1 MQDII
6 ITNNHLKDVME
17 ILKEYLEEEKDA
29 PVELVAKFICELKV
43 SNLLIPAVEEED
55 AFAFEHITSEADG
68 STFLPLFTDIEEYN
82 KHEVENDEF
91 SPMAFEFDV
100 YSELVLENDLEGI
113 VLNVEGDFI
122 PLDEKFIKNIENEID
137 IDVDDTVEKYTAPE
151 LRDIFENVSNEAL
164 VEFINDA
171 EAQDDIERLYVELSN
186 STMLNIVINDEPLDG
201 FATDGIIASED
212 VDGFIL
218 CTVEDGEHCF
228 GAIFTD
234 KNAIEKAI
242 NPDSGLYH
250 YGQVTLLSE
259 FFDFILRS
267 DMDGVIINPN
277 SDDYV
282 IARDDILPQAT
293 GVEII
298 DENPSFDDCLE
309 YAFLL

>member
-242 NPDSGLYH
+242 N
-250 YGQVTLLSE
+250 T
-259 FFDFILRS
+259 
-267 DMDGVIINPN
+267 
-277 SDDYV
+277 
-282 IARDDILPQAT
+282 
-293 GVEII
+293 
-298 DENPSFDDCLE
+298 
-309 YAFLL
+309 